1 VTNGRDGDAV
11 ADERRR
17 SVAVIGGAGFLGS
30 HLVERLLAEGRGVD
44 VIDDLSTGTL
54 ANLAEARRQGGALKI
69 HNSDIT
75 SHDGLAVI
83 GMRRPTVI
91 YHLAL
96 LGSGRHPLDADVAS
110 RSFGSMLAV
119 LEASRHAGSDKVVV
133 ALPAGALYGKPSA
146 RELPIKELPLEARG
160 LRGVVSKAVIDAL
173 AHYRD
178 EYDLEFT
185 ALAMSNV
192 YGPRQR
198 ADAGVVARFLDAAA
212 RGDPA
217 EIEGDGR
224 QTRDFVFIDDATDA
238 LFQASDRAGGLVVNV
253 GSGTQTSIRDL
264 WCAIAPDGPD
274 PVRARARP
282 DELARFAVSP
292 VRARIQLS
300 WSPWTTLAD
309 GLAETIASLNP
320 PQL

>member
-1 VTNGRDGDAV
+1 
-11 ADERRR
+11 
-17 SVAVIGGAGFLGS
+17 
-30 HLVERLLAEGRGVD
+30 
-44 VIDDLSTGTL
+44 
-54 ANLAEARRQGGALKI
+54 
-69 HNSDIT
+69 
-75 SHDGLAVI
+75 
-83 GMRRPTVI
+83 
-91 YHLAL
+91 
-96 LGSGRHPLDADVAS
+96 
-110 RSFGSMLAV
+110 
-119 LEASRHAGSDKVVV
+119 
-133 ALPAGALYGKPSA
+133 
-146 RELPIKELPLEARG
+146 
-160 LRGVVSKAVIDAL
+160 
-173 AHYRD
+173 
-178 EYDLEFT
+178 
-185 ALAMSNV
+185 MSNV

-224 QTRDFVFIDDATDA
+224 QTRDFLFIDDATDA